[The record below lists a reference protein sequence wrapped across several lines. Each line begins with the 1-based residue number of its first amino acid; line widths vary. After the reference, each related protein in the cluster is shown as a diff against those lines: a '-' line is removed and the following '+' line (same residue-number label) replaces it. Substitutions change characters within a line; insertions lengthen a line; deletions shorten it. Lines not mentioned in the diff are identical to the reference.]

1 MSSSIVTSFLGALQ
15 ASISVLLTIFYGA
28 IAGQFNL
35 ISEDTAKDISKTCVR
50 MFLPALLIHN
60 VGSQLDLDS
69 AAKYIPILIYAI
81 AYNLISMGIG
91 YVCTRLFKFPSWV
104 TPAIAFNNTT
114 SLPLLLVQSLSTTG
128 VFSSL
133 DPSEDA
139 VDRAKS
145 YFLVNSIV
153 SNTLTFALGPRLL
166 NGQEEDAPGNGED
179 EDKDKGGQSSDTS
192 DDETDETAI
201 EGTEDVEGGRI
212 RTTQRNTSDD
222 EDQDGEQVTEETSL
236 LPDPIARKSKKAGK
250 KAYEHGAHHFS
261 KLPPWTQSFLVF
273 AYQFANAPVIGA
285 LLGCVVGLTPALHR
299 VFFASP
305 EDGGYLKAWLT
316 SSLKN
321 IGDLFAAL
329 QVLVVGVKLCASAR
343 KQKAGEESGAVP
355 WLPFAI
361 ITFVRFVMWPLLSV
375 PLIWA
380 LATKTNV
387 LDADPI
393 LWFAMMLMPAGPPA
407 LKLTAL
413 ADVNGSDE
421 KEKMSIAK
429 FLTLSYLISPLI
441 CFSVVGNLKASEAA
455 VGR

>member
-1 MSSSIVTSFLGALQ
+1 MSSSILTSFLGALQ
-15 ASISVLLTIFYGA
+15 ASIAVLLTIFYGA
-28 IAGQFNL
+28 IAGQFKL

-69 AAKYIPILIYAI
+69 AAKYIPILIFAF

-128 VFSSL
+128 VLSSL
-133 DPSEDA
+133 DPSGDA

-166 NGQEEDAPGNGED
+166 NGQEEDAP
-179 EDKDKGGQSSDTS
+179 DKDG
-192 DDETDETAI
+192 DDESKGSDSS
-201 EGTEDVEGGRI
+201 EDDAASANG
-212 RTTQRNTSDD
+212 
-222 EDQDGEQVTEETSL
+222 ETSL
-236 LPDPIARKSKKAGK
+236 LPDPVARKGRRAGN
-250 KAYEHGAHHFS
+250 KAYARGARQFS
-261 KLPPWTQSFLVF
+261 KLPAWAQWSLQF

-285 LLGCVVGLTPALHR
+285 LLGCLIGLTPALHR

-305 EDGGYLKAWLT
+305 DDGGYFKAWLT

-329 QVLVVGVKLCASAR
+329 QVIVVGVKLCASMR
-343 KQKAGEESGAVP
+343 KQKAGEQSGTVP
-355 WLPFAI
+355 WFPFAV
-361 ITFVRFVMWPLLSV
+361 ITLVRFVLWPLISI
-375 PLIWA
+375 PLVWA
-380 LATKTNV
+380 LATKTQV
-387 LDADPI
+387 LDKDPI

-421 KEKMSIAK
+421 EEKMSIAK
-429 FLTLSYLISPLI
+429 FLTLSYVISPLI
-441 CFSVVGNLKASEAA
+441 CFSVVGSLKAAEAA
-455 VGR
+455 VGN